1 MSYDFSKLHNRK
13 GTGCLKYDFAIE
25 RGKPADVLPFW
36 VADMDFVVP
45 QEVINALVTRSKEG
59 IFGYS
64 ETGHEYFLTLQ
75 KWFQEKSSWVVQEDW
90 LVKTPGVVFALA
102 TAVQAFTEPGDAII
116 IQQPVYYPF
125 SEVIE
130 KNGRRLIN
138 SPLINNGLNYK
149 IDFQDF
155 EQKIITEKVKLF
167 ILCNPHNPVGRVWS
181 VDELR
186 TLGDICLRHDVLV
199 VSDEIHADFI
209 WENNKHTVFASLGD
223 SYAENS
229 LVCTS
234 PSKSFNLAGL
244 QVSNIFIPNK
254 ILREKFKKNV
264 VQVGYSQLNVLGL
277 VACEAAYKFGS
288 QWLAEVK
295 EYIYQNIIFTE
306 KFLQREIPLV
316 KFQRPQ
322 GTYLLW
328 LDFSAFGV
336 STKQREK
343 WLLEDAKLWLDS
355 GRIFGKEGNN
365 FERINVACPRIFLE
379 KGLKQLAQAI
389 PKLK

>member
-13 GTGCLKYDFAIE
+13 GTGCLKYDFAID

-75 KWFQEKSSWVVQEDW
+75 KWFQEKFSWSVQEEW

-102 TAVQAFTEPGDAII
+102 TAVKAFTEYGEAVL

-130 KNGRRLIN
+130 KNGRHLVN
-138 SPLINNGLNYK
+138 SPLVYDGLNYRMN
-149 IDFQDF
+149 FQDF
-155 EQKIITEKVKLF
+155 EQKIISEKVKLF

-181 VDELR
+181 IEELR
-186 TLGDICLRHDVLV
+186 ILGDICLRHGVIV
-199 VSDEIHADFI
+199 ISDEIHADFV
-209 WENNKHTVFASLGD
+209 WGNMQHTVFASLG
-223 SYAENS
+223 SAYAENS
-229 LVCTS
+229 VVCTS

-244 QVSNIFIPNK
+244 QVSNVFISNK
-254 ILREKFKKNV
+254 NLREKFKKTI
-264 VQVGYSQLNVLGL
+264 VQVGYSQLNALGL
-277 VACEAAYKFGS
+277 VACEAAYKFGDK
-288 QWLAEVK
+288 WLKDVK

-306 KFLQREIPLV
+306 IFLQNEIPQV
-316 KFQRPQ
+316 KFARPQ

-328 LDFSAFGV
+328 LDFSAFSV
-336 STKQREK
+336 SAKLREK

-355 GRIFGKEGNN
+355 GRIFGKEGND
-365 FERINVACPRIFLE
+365 FERINVACPRAFLE

-389 PKLK
+389 SKLK